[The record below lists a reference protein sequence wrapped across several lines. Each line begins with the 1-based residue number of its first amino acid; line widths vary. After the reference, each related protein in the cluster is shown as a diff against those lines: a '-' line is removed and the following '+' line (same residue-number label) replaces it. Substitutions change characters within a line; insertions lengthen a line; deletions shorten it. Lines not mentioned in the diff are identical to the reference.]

1 MPFKVHWDNG
11 WVDAGRFPC
20 VVCAAMKKTR
30 LYIVGLVLLCLGL
43 WTHGALAATNDLES
57 VPGPGSIPVA
67 ESNAPVVEP
76 TVPATNPI
84 PPAVVVPTPP
94 TATRPV
100 VRSSEMKEAFNGAG
114 SSKFGIHGRVNNI
127 PGKTEAKPSET
138 GWRRSL
144 ELGVSTSRGNSDTLR
159 LDGAISGSKETE
171 ENAYFLKVGGR
182 YGESDEQKDTE
193 NAAGEAKAQRRLTE
207 RVYAA
212 AEANA
217 FHDQIADLAY
227 RARGSLSLGRHFIW
241 TERTVLNAEIGPGY
255 VAEKK
260 GGAADGFMAGRVAQY
275 LEHLVTPS
283 LQIWET
289 VEYVP
294 NLEDFTVYYVNASI
308 GLETVLVSNLSLRF
322 VVEDRYDNSPAEG
335 KESNDLTTTTAL
347 AWSF

>member
-1 MPFKVHWDNG
+1 M
-11 WVDAGRFPC
+11 
-20 VVCAAMKKTR
+20 
-30 LYIVGLVLLCLGL
+30 LCLGL
-43 WTHGALAATNDLES
+43 GTHGALAATNDLES
-57 VPGPGSIPVA
+57 VPEPEPIPVA

-76 TVPATNPI
+76 TVPATNPVPPPAVIPATNRI
-84 PPAVVVPTPP
+84 PPAVVAPTPP
-94 TATRPV
+94 AATRPV
-100 VRSSEMKEAFNGAG
+100 VRSSDMKAAFNGAG

-159 LDGAISGSKETE
+159 YDGAISGSKETE

-182 YGESDEQKDTE
+182 YGESDAQKDTE
-193 NAAGEAKAQRRLTE
+193 NATGEAKAQRRLTE

-212 AEANA
+212 AEVNA

-283 LQIWET
+283 LQIWQT

-294 NLEDFTVYYVNASI
+294 NLEDFSVYFVNASI